1 MFGWSPYEKSF
12 PKRHPLY
19 TPAKLDRLPALHN
32 TRKGNSAH
40 TIQCLRVS
48 GESLLNDG
56 DERLVDVW

>member
-1 MFGWSPYEKSF
+1 MLGWSPYEKTS
-12 PKRHPLY
+12 PQRPRLY

-40 TIQCLRVS
+40 IIQCLRVS
-48 GESLLNDG
+48 GEGLLDDG